1 MFTSPLL
8 NMAVMSTPI
17 PKDRQSTSVVGSLF
31 HAHSQEYRMLPLK
44 PSTFS
49 STSESELSDSEQNVI
64 WSKSLGTKLRLQ
76 SLSCLA
82 SLFTVS
88 WPINNYFTIDL
99 VSLFC
104 VCLFVCLRWSVP
116 RRPSLT
122 GFHSFLMGHNY
133 LIRVPHWF
141 LPYSKILILRY

>member
-1 MFTSPLL
+1 MLTCALL
-8 NMAVMSTPI
+8 NMAVMSTPT
-17 PKDRQSTSVVGSLF
+17 PKDRQSVLRQSTTAAGPLF
-31 HAHSQEYRMLPLK
+31 HSQEYQILPLK

-88 WPINNYFTIDL
+88 
-99 VSLFC
+99 
-104 VCLFVCLRWSVP
+104 
-116 RRPSLT
+116 
-122 GFHSFLMGHNY
+122 
-133 LIRVPHWF
+133 
-141 LPYSKILILRY
+141 